1 MRHVPIAEF
10 ETNISEFTAAVRGGE
25 EIVVTREGREELRL
39 VMADMAKMERQRA
52 AVEAMYALGQQIKAK
67 NGPTTA
73 AEIREWI
80 DEGRP

>member
-1 MRHVPIAEF
+1 MRHVPISEF
-10 ETNISEFTAAVRGGE
+10 ETNISEFVAAARGGE

-52 AVEAMYALGQQIKAK
+52 AVEAMYALGQEVLAR

-73 AEIREWI
+73 AERRAWI
-80 DEGRP
+80 EDGRP